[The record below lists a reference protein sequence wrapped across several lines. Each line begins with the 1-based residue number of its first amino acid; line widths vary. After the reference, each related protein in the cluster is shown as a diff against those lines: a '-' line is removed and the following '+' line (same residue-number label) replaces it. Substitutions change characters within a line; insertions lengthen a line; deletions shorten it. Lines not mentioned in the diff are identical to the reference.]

1 MKHSLVCM
9 NRGNAV
15 MEVVE
20 ELMELCLHAEVNVI
34 VLCTHNV
41 YTELM
46 EDASETL
53 KVFVNFKLVVI
64 VAFSKS
70 DCLKHL

>member
-34 VLCTHNV
+34 VLCTH
-41 YTELM
+41 TKLM
-46 EDASETL
+46 YIQS
-53 KVFVNFKLVVI
+53 
-64 VAFSKS
+64 
-70 DCLKHL
+70 